1 MAEPATIKLS
11 QVRDYQFEVDFG
23 RPGMPMLRTDEPPPV
38 GADLGP
44 DPASMLVAAVA
55 NCLSASLL
63 FAMRKFHNEP
73 GPLSVRAHAVPT
85 RNERNRLRIGEIVVA
100 IRLGRDTGAM
110 SSVDRVFS
118 QFEDFCT
125 VTQSVR
131 GAIRVRVQVES
142 VNGAL
147 LYESD
152 GTDAQA

>member
-1 MAEPATIKLS
+1 
-11 QVRDYQFEVDFG
+11 
-23 RPGMPMLRTDEPPPV
+23 MPMLRTDEPPPV

-100 IRLGRDTGAM
+100 IRLGRDTGGM